1 MRGSLP
7 LHVGDVVR
15 LKKAHPCGSD
25 RWEIVRVGADLR
37 LKCLGCGHLVLLPR
51 SRVEGRVR
59 EIFPLGAPPG
69 SPPLKPGR
77 DLL

>member
-1 MRGSLP
+1 MP
-7 LHVGDVVR
+7 LHLGDVVR
-15 LKKAHPCGSD
+15 LKKPHPCGSD

-51 SRVEGRVR
+51 SRVESKIR
-59 EIFPLGAPPG
+59 EIYPAAAPPG
-69 SPPLKPGR
+69 TPPLKPGR